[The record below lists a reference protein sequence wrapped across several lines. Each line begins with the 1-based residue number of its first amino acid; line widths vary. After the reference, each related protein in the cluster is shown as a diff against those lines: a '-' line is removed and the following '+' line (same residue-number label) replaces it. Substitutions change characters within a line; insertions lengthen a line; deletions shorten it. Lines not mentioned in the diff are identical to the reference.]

1 MIASADAPDS
11 LLAQIY
17 RAFRAFHRANSH
29 DYKINHL
36 RISTPSEGVYA
47 GVMQDKV
54 TSNIVERICT
64 TLLIPPVM
72 GWHDMYS
79 IYNLPG

>member
-1 MIASADAPDS
+1 MINLSS
-11 LLAQIY
+11 LHPIPISNSDTLNSILA
-17 RAFRAFHRANSH
+17 
-29 DYKINHL
+29 L
-36 RISTPSEGVYA
+36 GVRIA
-47 GVMQDKV
+47 MQDKV

-79 IYNLPG
+79 IYNLPGQYIAYRHMHLLY